1 MEEVM
6 KSVGIDIGTSTT
18 QMIISEI
25 TLKDIAGFG
34 RVPET
39 KIVGKRILYRGQIH
53 FTPLLDVDHI
63 DAKRVWEIVEGE
75 YRKSG
80 ISPETLDTGAI
91 IITGE
96 TMRKQNAR
104 DTLELI
110 SQKAGNFVV
119 ATAGP
124 DLESVLAGRGSGAAA
139 LSEKTGKLVA
149 NLDIGGGTT
158 NIAYFRDGDVYDT
171 ACLDI
176 GGRLVKI
183 REGRYTYIS
192 EKVQEVTDLREG
204 QAVDEEKLRKLAE
217 DFAELLAQ
225 AVGLTPAT
233 KLLEHYQTNHLI
245 TVPEVPDIFV
255 FSGGVAACME
265 ERQEPFAFGDL
276 GVILAEEIVK
286 NPHFQRAK
294 QEKAAET
301 MRATVIGAGNE
312 TMDISGSTISYTE
325 TDFPQ
330 KSIPIGK
337 IRCSHGED
345 LPHIEEEI
353 RRVKRYFAHRGNI
366 QLAIAFDGLAYPTF
380 SQVQEMAEALVKS
393 YDELFDENQKMILI
407 LKEDMAKALGQAIQR
422 LDASKRTLIC
432 MDGIRCTNGDYI
444 DIGKPVAGGS
454 AIPVVIKTL
463 IFQNHAKGE

>member
-18 QMIISEI
+18 QMMISEI
-25 TLKDIAGFG
+25 TLKDVAGFG

-39 KIVGKRILYRGQIH
+39 KIVGKRILYRGGIH

-63 DAKRVWEIVEGE
+63 DAKKVWNMIEGE
-75 YRKSG
+75 FQKSG
-80 ISPETLDTGAI
+80 ISPEKLDTGAI

-96 TMRKQNAR
+96 TMRKKNAR
-104 DTLELI
+104 DTLEFI

-158 NIAYFRDGDVYDT
+158 NIVYFRDGEVCDT

-176 GGRLVKI
+176 GGRLVKV
-183 REGRYTYIS
+183 REGRYSYIS
-192 EKVQEVTDLREG
+192 EKVQQVTDLREG
-204 QAVDEEKLRKLAE
+204 QAVDEEKLRRLAE

-225 AVGLTPAT
+225 AVGLAPAT

-245 TVPEVPDIFV
+245 SVPEIPDIFV

-265 ERQEPFAFGDL
+265 QRQERFAFGDL

-294 QEKAAET
+294 RERAAET

-337 IRCSHGED
+337 IRCSRGED
-345 LPHIEEEI
+345 LEHIEEEI
-353 RRVKRYFAHRGNI
+353 RRVKQYFDHRGNI

-380 SQVQEMAEALVKS
+380 SQVQELAGGLVKS
-393 YDELFDENQKMILI
+393 YDKAFDPDQKMILI

-422 LDASKRTLIC
+422 LDMSNRTLIC

-463 IFQNHAKGE
+463 IFQNQEEGE